1 MIDFYYR
8 VILSSGV
15 QWLLGNSATIQFT
28 VHSLCGLN
36 LEPLGLLFNHY
47 ANATLW
53 KVGLYFYQVCSFKI
67 TSVYIELG
75 K

>member
-1 MIDFYYR
+1 MQRMRHLEDTSNPKQRMVNFYYR

-36 LEPLGLLFNHY
+36 VEPLGLLFNHY
-47 ANATLW
+47 TNATL
-53 KVGLYFYQVCSFKI
+53 
-67 TSVYIELG
+67 
-75 K
+75 